1 VDSGQWQHTA
11 VRSGQWQHTAVRSGQ
26 WQHTAVRS
34 GQSAGRP
41 WFTGLEFRCEREAGA
56 PVVGCLSLSADL
68 GSRISVSRLSALGS
82 RSLSLAIPAI
92 GCQCRCYSCLFFTA
106 NRTANCSRLHTAY
119 CIADCRRGRADA
131 GLRAAGLGLGL
142 GATRHSPLAATRQR
156 QQLGAPRSHSP
167 ARHSHSRHSSPNY
180 SPLRLRLATT
190 ATGCGCGCRVW
201 VWGAP
206 ATRSRAPNTTQRNQH
221 SAGYR
226 SPICLK
232 NVDLRTELEKR
243 VLYAL

>member
-1 VDSGQWQHTA
+1 VWREGEGPTVD
-11 VRSGQWQHTAVRSGQ
+11 SGQ

-131 GLRAAGLGLGL
+131 GLRAAGCGPGPGPRRHAPL
-142 GATRHSPLAATRQR
+142 ATRRHSPTPAARSSSEPLASRQLATRT
-156 QQLGAPRSHSP
+156 
-167 ARHSHSRHSSPNY
+167 
-180 SPLRLRLATT
+180 LATRRQT
-190 ATGCGCGCRVW
+190 
-201 VWGAP
+201 
-206 ATRSRAPNTTQRNQH
+206 TRH
-221 SAGYR
+221 CDY
-226 SPICLK
+226 
-232 NVDLRTELEKR
+232 D
-243 VLYAL
+243 